1 MKRTFILVVM
11 AFLLVGSLA
20 FADEAVLID
29 FTLMEPDIVAD
40 ENGNPTQ
47 NGRTVMDFSV
57 TAGATFTDEQKDLMK
72 TSLAMP
78 NWEVELNS
86 SARNINSL
94 TTSTVVSAPVR
105 DSAKVPFAGK
115 DVMGVRILFPS
126 YAVNSNARIVPAF
139 EIPAYEPMATA
150 DEDGNIQPQTDEEKA
165 NVSKNVNYVTGN
177 NVTDARVT
185 LQRAGFNVK
194 VVGSGNTVVSQFP
207 TNNMKVQKG
216 SIVVLYTDADTESV
230 MVTMPD
236 LTNKSAQSAEST
248 MRGLGLNI
256 TYSGVSASASDAVVI
271 SQAIPSGE
279 KIPMGTV
286 VEVNLTT
293 TTAFE

>member
-105 DSAKVPFAGK
+105 DSAKVPFAFPTKRTG
-115 DVMGVRILFPS
+115 LFPL
-126 YAVNSNARIVPAF
+126 AA
-139 EIPAYEPMATA
+139 
-150 DEDGNIQPQTDEEKA
+150 
-165 NVSKNVNYVTGN
+165 
-177 NVTDARVT
+177 
-185 LQRAGFNVK
+185 
-194 VVGSGNTVVSQFP
+194 
-207 TNNMKVQKG
+207 
-216 SIVVLYTDADTESV
+216 
-230 MVTMPD
+230 
-236 LTNKSAQSAEST
+236 
-248 MRGLGLNI
+248 
-256 TYSGVSASASDAVVI
+256 
-271 SQAIPSGE
+271 
-279 KIPMGTV
+279 
-286 VEVNLTT
+286 
-293 TTAFE
+293 